1 MTKVIL
7 NGCSG
12 KMGTVI
18 TNISKDF
25 KDIKTNIY
33 LVKNNS
39 VEKVNGGND
48 VRKQ

>member
-25 KDIKTNIY
+25 KDIKIVAGIDKFQKRFTI
-33 LVKNNS
+33 
-39 VEKVNGGND
+39 
-48 VRKQ
+48 